1 MIPAPLAIAP
11 SASSMGEASRAAAL
25 VAASRRAQAMRAS
38 PERCTPYRS
47 SVVPGRS
54 HCTPAL
60 RSGSVHRRT
69 VVRSTTAAS
78 LRQQA
83 SALPLEPRERAA
95 PRTNSVDVIARRCNT
110 LYALVANTVGRGGR
124 NNFPVIAVAAPAL
137 QHGAVLQRLRL
148 RAQSRRHPR
157 GGWGRGWG
165 GTPGGTPSQGLRPS
179 RQPAAAICACLN
191 PSRAGFEFRTPPTP
205 ATRHQHLNLRP
216 EPAT

>member
-148 RAQSRRHPR
+148 RAQSRRHAR
-157 GGWGRGWG
+157 GL
-165 GTPGGTPSQGLRPS
+165 GGTPSQGLRPS

-191 PSRAGFEFRTPPTP
+191 PSRAGFELRTPPTP
-205 ATRHQHLNLRP
+205 AARHQHLNLRP